1 MLHVNVTTLLN
12 PQALQI
18 DPANTKALYRRAQG
32 WQGIKD
38 LDQALV
44 MITIFNNN
52 YYFNINIETEHSLP
66 FLFLLRLILKRLTKS
81 PLRTKVKIKLFL
93 RDSLFEECN
102 KG

>member
-1 MLHVNVTTLLN
+1 MLHSSAFFFLLVISESLPLNQTWRLSTGGNGAICRDESCEVLHVNVTTLLN

-52 YYFNINIETEHSLP
+52 SYFNINM
-66 FLFLLRLILKRLTKS
+66 
-81 PLRTKVKIKLFL
+81 
-93 RDSLFEECN
+93 
-102 KG
+102 